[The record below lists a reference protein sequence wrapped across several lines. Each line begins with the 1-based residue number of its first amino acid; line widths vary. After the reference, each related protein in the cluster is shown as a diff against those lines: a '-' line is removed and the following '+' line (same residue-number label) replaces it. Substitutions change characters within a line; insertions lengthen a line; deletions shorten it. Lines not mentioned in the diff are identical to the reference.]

1 MATAN
6 FNTQIVSS
14 NSNEELSYN
23 LDEVID
29 KDFSPVTGEYFYY
42 LVGLVPVG
50 FSIIGNTLFVPP
62 FTNFN
67 GLSVAVFNN
76 SKIDPVEA
84 IATTNVTVE
93 NNPVYI
99 AEFNTEILSSSSNEQ
114 EASNSDNREYV
125 LDEVINKNFEGPYKY
140 EFLRSA
146 GEVID
151 FPENGAVGIAFPRG
165 LEIIENMEGQ
175 QVLSVGPNI
184 EFELSIIV
192 SSGDIGL
199 EEIIVDG
206 VDLKRKTSAIATT
219 MITIEGKPNFSKEIT
234 KLLNNQSLQEKFI
247 STKNDWVNIIN
258 RGTNEKLDDG
268 IKYPGDDVVRPL

>member
-14 NSNEELSYN
+14 DSNEELSYN

-67 GLSVAVFNN
+67 GLSVVVSDNGG
-76 SKIDPVEA
+76 IDPVEA
-84 IATTNVTVE
+84 IATTNVTVKS
-93 NNPVYI
+93 PVN
-99 AEFNTEILSSSSNEQ
+99 AEFNTEILSSRQDGKELSYN
-114 EASNSDNREYV
+114 
-125 LDEVINKNFEGPYKY
+125 LDDVIDKNFEGPYGYTLNINDVPIGVSIKDDNTLIIPSNV
-140 EFLRSA
+140 EFR
-146 GEVID
+146 
-151 FPENGAVGIAFPRG
+151 
-165 LEIIENMEGQ
+165 LEITVYDEGRINVTKVGTDVVLEPDPFIENK
-175 QVLSVGPNI
+175 NK
-184 EFELSIIV
+184 F
-192 SSGDIGL
+192 L
-199 EEIIVDG
+199 E
-206 VDLKRKTSAIATT
+206 
-219 MITIEGKPNFSKEIT
+219 
-234 KLLNNQSLQEKFI
+234 NQSLQEKFI